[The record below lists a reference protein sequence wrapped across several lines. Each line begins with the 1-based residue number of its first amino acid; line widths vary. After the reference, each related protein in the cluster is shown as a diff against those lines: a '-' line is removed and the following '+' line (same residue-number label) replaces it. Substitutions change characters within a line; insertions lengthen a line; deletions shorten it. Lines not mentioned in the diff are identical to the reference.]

1 MEKSSLEGRHKK
13 VENIRLS
20 KIWYKVLKPGSRS
33 LFSGSPPPKRK
44 ILFLNFI
51 IEGDNPDVD
60 RI

>member
-20 KIWYKVLKPGSRS
+20 KIWKVLKPGSRS
-33 LFSGSPPPKRK
+33 LFSGSPPPRRK
-44 ILFLNFI
+44 IVFLNFI
-51 IEGDNPDVD
+51 IEGDDPDVD